1 MQLDTTVARTLTELD
16 HARLTRLTRRVAA
29 PTLRS
34 EDQALEHALDEATVV
49 PSRTI
54 PRDVVTMRSRV
65 LLKDLRT
72 SHRYRL
78 TLSYPDEAEPA
89 AGLVSVASPVGASLL
104 GLRVGAD
111 ARWTLP
117 GGEQGAAR
125 LEAIVFQ
132 PESNGDYTL

>member
-1 MQLDTTVARTLTELD
+1 MQVDTTVARTLTELD

-29 PTLRS
+29 PPRRS